1 MTIGLQILLA
11 TIAILTAVMIILNI
25 RKSRIQIEDSFFW
38 LVFAI
43 VLLFMSI
50 FPYLFIYIS
59 DVLGFTSPSN
69 FVILFI
75 IFLLIVNQYHLTK
88 KLSLVEIKLK
98 KMIQYIALVEKEQ
111 EDKKVTK
118 S

>member
-50 FPYLFIYIS
+50 FPTCLFTFPMSWALHRRPTSLFYS
-59 DVLGFTSPSN
+59 LFFTDCQSVPFNQKAVLG
-69 FVILFI
+69 
-75 IFLLIVNQYHLTK
+75 
-88 KLSLVEIKLK
+88 
-98 KMIQYIALVEKEQ
+98 
-111 EDKKVTK
+111 
-118 S
+118 